1 MQIRSKRLKICLI
14 VISTWLVFS
23 AGLSTYSAARADSLS
38 DTVPPE
44 VSFLVE
50 LQDFLKN
57 NYVKEVKDLTLLKGA
72 IKGMVESL
80 EDPYSEYYTPD
91 SFKDFNESASGN
103 FGGIGIVLTSR
114 EKTITILSV
123 LEGTPAELAGL
134 KPGDKIIE
142 VDGINI
148 KGMST
153 AEAASKIK
161 GDKGTNV
168 SLGIVR
174 DGDNSMLKF
183 EITRDTIRINPIES
197 KILGQG
203 IGYLKIAEF
212 NENTVENLDKAL
224 NNFKYGGV
232 VGVVLDLRNN
242 PGGFLD
248 QAVDVASR
256 FVPEG
261 PVVHLVSKD
270 GKVKAFLSKS
280 QPYPFKL
287 VVLVNGGTASAAEIV
302 AGAIKDREA
311 GKLIGEKT
319 FGKATVQSTL
329 NLGVLGG
336 VKLTVA
342 RYTTPNGTDINKTG
356 IVPNVEVEFNRVD
369 FLKDLLPLKGEREL
383 KYGYVGLDVIA
394 LQQRLKVLNIFNAVP
409 DGVYGPR
416 TQQAVRVFQGR
427 RGLPSN
433 GIADAFF
440 YKALNEAIQEHINSK
455 EDTQLRKAIDILK
468 EQMKNPKAV

>member
-1 MQIRSKRLKICLI
+1 MQIRSKRLKMNLA
-14 VISTWLVFS
+14 VILTLLVFLAS
-23 AGLSTYSAARADSLS
+23 LSTYSTAKADSVS
-38 DTVPPE
+38 DSIPPE

-50 LQDFLKN
+50 LQEFLKN

-72 IKGMVESL
+72 VKGMVESL
-80 EDPYSEYYTPD
+80 EDPYSEYFTPE
-91 SFKDFNESASGN
+91 SFKAFNENTSGN
-103 FGGIGIVLTSR
+103 FEGIGVVITTR
-114 EKTITILSV
+114 EKIITVVSV
-123 LEGTPAELAGL
+123 LEGTPAELAGM
-134 KPGDKIIE
+134 KPGDKIVEI
-142 VDGINI
+142 DGNDV
-148 KGMST
+148 KGLST
-153 AEAASKIK
+153 AEAASRIK
-161 GDKGTNV
+161 GDEGTNV
-168 SLGIVR
+168 SLGVVR
-174 DGDNSMLKF
+174 DGESQLLKF
-183 EITRDTIRINPIES
+183 NITRGIIRINPIES
-197 KILGQG
+197 KILGHG

-224 NNFKYGGV
+224 ISFKKGGV

-261 PVVHLVSKD
+261 PVVHLVSRD
-270 GKVKAFLSKS
+270 GRVQTFLSKS
-280 QPYPFKL
+280 QPYQFKL
-287 VVLVNGGTASAAEIV
+287 AVIVNGGSASAAEIL

-311 GKLIGEKT
+311 GVLVGEKT

-336 VKLTVA
+336 IKLTVA

-356 IVPNVEVEFNRVD
+356 IIPNVEVKFDRAD
-369 FLKDLLPLKGEREL
+369 FLKDLLQLKGERAL

-394 LQQRLKVLNIFNAVP
+394 LQQRLKVLNLFHAVP

-416 TQQAVRVFQGR
+416 TQQAVMALQRQK
-427 RGLPSN
+427 GLPVN
-433 GIADAFF
+433 GIVDTSF
-440 YKALNEAIQEHINSK
+440 YKALDDAIQEHINSK